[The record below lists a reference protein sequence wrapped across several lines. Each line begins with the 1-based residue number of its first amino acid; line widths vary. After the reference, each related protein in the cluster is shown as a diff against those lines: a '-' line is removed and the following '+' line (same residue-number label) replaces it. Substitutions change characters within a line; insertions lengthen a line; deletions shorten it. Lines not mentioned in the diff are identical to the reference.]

1 LGLLFRFITTSAD
14 DETTT
19 DGMAELG
26 STHKLGSRADI
37 RRDGK
42 RKDDK
47 ERPNMLGVASNGR
60 FASHLFAG

>member
-26 STHKLGSRADI
+26 STHKLGSKADI

-42 RKDDK
+42 EDDK
-47 ERPNMLGVASNGR
+47 ERPNRLGVASNGR